1 LLADRMAEQEEEQAR
16 RLAQQAREWKQ
27 QLAEAERVRMDELEH
42 EWARREEER
51 AELLRAAQREYER
64 LELQLRDALADV
76 EVRER
81 RLSVAEAAL
90 EREQRAHRDEMD
102 ALRKK
107 LASEQS
113 HAVSLTTQQR
123 EALAQ
128 RVSQLESQLAEA
140 EQRARE
146 VERDYA
152 EYRRQQRKVP
162 EARLREEI
170 AALRGNMA
178 ELERQKLAEER
189 AKHEA
194 TDATA
199 RLRLQLEQANLQV
212 QEERKKHE
220 THVVEELEKLRLKY
234 LAREE
239 KYVLDG
245 DREELRAIKRQLDE
259 LRGIHERTGGA
270 GVDGEDECAADQP
283 VSRKKRSSMKDPRS
297 TRPQHPRRPTQRH
310 QHRTGSGSG
319 WVEYQDDKAGGGRLE
334 TRDEDQRSQR
344 SSGVS
349 SDWDASLDPRREHR
363 STRRQQERPLQ
374 TKRRV
379 RVSSEVGSSSGTSF
393 DALRV
398 SNGEEYEIEEEEEE
412 FESGRSYS
420 SSQSEN
426 DAPTQQQH
434 IFTSSAA
441 VASVASAAM
450 NASSGAG
457 SMEHEIK
464 RLQRERELLLSS
476 GTYNAK
482 SYLVR
487 ELDRLIATARGK
499 MRL

>member
-1 LLADRMAEQEEEQAR
+1 
-16 RLAQQAREWKQ
+16 
-27 QLAEAERVRMDELEH
+27 MDELEH

-51 AELLRAAQREYER
+51 AELLHAAQREYER
-64 LELQLRDALADV
+64 LELRLRDALADV
-76 EVRER
+76 EARER

-102 ALRKK
+102 ALRKR
-107 LASEQS
+107 LASDQS
-113 HAVSLTTQQR
+113 HAVPLATQQR

-140 EQRARE
+140 EQRTRE

-170 AALRGNMA
+170 AALRGNIA
-178 ELERQKLAEER
+178 ELERQNLAEER
-189 AKHEA
+189 AKLEA
-194 TDATA
+194 IDAA
-199 RLRLQLEQANLQV
+199 AHLRLQLERANLQV

-234 LAREE
+234 IAREE

-259 LRGIHERTGGA
+259 LRGIHERTG
-270 GVDGEDECAADQP
+270 AAATGSDLGDADATARP
-283 VSRKKRSSMKDPRS
+283 VSRRKQSPAKAP
-297 TRPQHPRRPTQRH
+297 RPTQQQQTRRTTQFHH
-310 QHRTGSGSG
+310 QHQRVRSSEDGSD
-319 WVEYQDDKAGGGRLE
+319 WIEYQDEEGGGGIPSSGPRFQA
-334 TRDEDQRSQR
+334 RDEDQRSQH
-344 SSGVS
+344 SSGAS
-349 SDWDASLDPRREHR
+349 SDWDATLDHDGGRRGTRHPRDGPSRVR
-363 STRRQQERPLQ
+363 LG
-374 TKRRV
+374 V
-379 RVSSEVGSSSGTSF
+379 RVSSVSSSGGRSF
-393 DALRV
+393 DASGL
-398 SNGEEYEIEEEEEE
+398 SDGEE
-412 FESGRSYS
+412 FEAEELERYS
-420 SSQSEN
+420 PPRSEN
-426 DAPTQQQH
+426 DAPSQQRH
-434 IFTSSAA
+434 VFSSSAA

-450 NASSGAG
+450 NVTNSGGGAG
-457 SMEHEIK
+457 STEQELK

-476 GTYNAK
+476 GTYNSK